1 MATKIEGFFS
11 KTATY
16 IGILSYITTAM
27 CTNLHKLTSCHRNMY
42 DIKYQG
48 K

>member
-1 MATKIEGFFS
+1 MATKIEVFFQNS
-11 KTATY
+11 AAY
-16 IGILSYITTAM
+16 IGIMSYINTVM
-27 CTNLHKLTSCHRNMY
+27 CTNLHKLTSCHRMY

>member
-1 MATKIEGFFS
+1 MATKIELCFQNS
-11 KTATY
+11 ATY
-16 IGILSYITTAM
+16 IGLMNYINTLM
-27 CTNLHKLTSCHRNMY
+27 YTNLHKLTSCHRMY